1 MALRNNAIDRMRVS
15 RFFPA
20 DAIFKSGKT
29 SCAAMPFIG
38 SLNAMPLAPLFVS
51 LRRASWLGA
60 PLNLLLLL
68 GLAALLAHWTW
79 RFAAPMPPLSASAAR
94 ADIKLDAQLASLRA
108 AHLFGAAQGEVAVR
122 DEPATSL
129 NLKLRGVFASPDSQ
143 PAMAILGV
151 DGQDQAVA
159 TGYEI
164 VPGVVL
170 DSVAPDHVILLNRG
184 MRERLD
190 LDAVGQPLALASGDI
205 PVSRNEFNQALANPQ
220 SLGVQA
226 RAGSGAQPGLV
237 LTSVAADGLVAR
249 LGLQSGDTLRMVNG
263 MPVANVQDF
272 ARQLSG
278 TVGVQRLTVVGERQG
293 KPLTLSYRLQ

>member
-1 MALRNNAIDRMRVS
+1 MRVS